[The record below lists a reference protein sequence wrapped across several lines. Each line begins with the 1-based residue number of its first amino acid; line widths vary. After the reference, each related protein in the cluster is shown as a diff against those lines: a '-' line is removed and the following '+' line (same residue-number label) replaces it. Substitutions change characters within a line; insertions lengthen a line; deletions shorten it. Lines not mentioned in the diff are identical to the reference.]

1 MVRLIDAAW
10 MEQRLDTPEV
20 LVLDPRSRMKY
31 LQGHLKGAINLPATR
46 FFDSEGRLLPSLELG
61 EIFGSGGLTD
71 TKIPV
76 IYDSYDGQKGAL
88 VAWVLEHLGR
98 SDVCLMDTFYEG
110 WAAQGKELFYRPV
123 MPTRQEF
130 KTNEAPN
137 VRAKLR
143 DVQNLGKAKLLDV
156 RSVEEFKG
164 QSETD
169 VRPGHIPGSSNIPWL
184 QFLGVDHH
192 YLDSLDGIK
201 QRLST
206 AGILEGDSVITSCRV
221 GMRAA
226 VGYLALQQLGYNVR
240 LYDGS
245 YAEWEDSGLPVES
258 CD

>member
-10 MEQRLDTPEV
+10 MEKRLDTPEV

-46 FFDSEGRLLPSLELG
+46 FFNAEGRLLPSLELG
-61 EIFGSGGLTD
+61 EFLGSVGLND
-71 TKIPV
+71 TKIPL
-76 IYDSYDGQKGAL
+76 IYDSYDGQRGAL
-88 VAWVLEHLGR
+88 MVWVLEYLGR

-110 WAAQGKELFYRPV
+110 WLAQGKELFYRPV
-123 MPTRQEF
+123 VPTRQEF
-130 KTNEAPN
+130 QIHEVPN

-143 DVQNLGKAKLLDV
+143 DVQNQRKAKLLDV

-164 QSETD
+164 ESEMD
-169 VRPGHIPGSSNIPWL
+169 ARPGHIPGAINIPWL
-184 QFLGVDHH
+184 QFLGVNHH
-192 YLDSLDGIK
+192 YLDSMDGIK

-206 AGILEGDSVITSCRV
+206 VGFSEDDSVITYCRV

-226 VGYLALQQLGYNVR
+226 VGYLALQQLGYNVS

-245 YAEWEDSGLPVES
+245 YAEWEGSGLPVES